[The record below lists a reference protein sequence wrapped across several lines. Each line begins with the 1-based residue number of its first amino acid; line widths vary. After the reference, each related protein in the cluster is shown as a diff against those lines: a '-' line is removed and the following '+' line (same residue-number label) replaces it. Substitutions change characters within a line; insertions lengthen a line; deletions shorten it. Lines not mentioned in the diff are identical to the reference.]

1 MYKNLTKYIG
11 ILLLSTLAS
20 NVYADARNYSIEV
33 HKTTIEVE
41 TPDGFYE
48 SSYVDRY
55 AFKRFVKLMPDD
67 LLTHT
72 LLLPKSG
79 VDDNLRVIFL
89 ATPKK
94 IVKYKVSDAIFN
106 KIINNVKDER
116 LKITRLRSDVDS
128 HYKKISKSIKDDY
141 DYDVDADVAMGEM
154 TPLDVF
160 IDNDDLFGFTTILNL
175 EALVDGKLKVTP
187 LINTFAMMNIKNK
200 LVSIYI
206 YAKYN
211 SIKDTVWAEA
221 KAKEFASLLMDKN
234 K

>member
-106 KIINNVKDER
+106 KIINKVKDER
-116 LKITRLRSDVDS
+116 LKLTRLRSDVDS
-128 HYKKISKSIKDDY
+128 HYKNISKSIKDDY
-141 DYDVDADVAMGEM
+141 NVDADVAMGEM

-175 EALVDGKLKVTP
+175 EVLVDGKLKVTP

-221 KAKEFASLLMDKN
+221 KAKEFANLLMDKN

>member
-1 MYKNLTKYIG
+1 MCKNLTKYIG

>member
-1 MYKNLTKYIG
+1 MYKNLKKYIG

-41 TPDGFYE
+41 TPDEFYE

-55 AFKRFVKLMPDD
+55 AFKRFAKLMPDD

-106 KIINNVKDER
+106 KIINKVKDER
-116 LKITRLRSDVDS
+116 LKLTRLRSDVDS
-128 HYKKISKSIKDDY
+128 HYKNISKSIKDDY
-141 DYDVDADVAMGEM
+141 NVDADVAMGEM

-175 EALVDGKLKVTP
+175 EVLVDGRLTATP

>member
-20 NVYADARNYSIEV
+20 NVYADARNYSIKV

-106 KIINNVKDER
+106 KIINKVKDER
-116 LKITRLRSDVDS
+116 LKLTRLRSDVDS
-128 HYKKISKSIKDDY
+128 HYKNISKSIKDDY
-141 DYDVDADVAMGEM
+141 NVDADVAMGEM

-175 EALVDGKLKVTP
+175 EVLVDGKLKVTP

-221 KAKEFASLLMDKN
+221 KAKEFANLLMDKN